1 MANTLRPEAGE
12 MTECCFRDPVWAV
25 LAALLMLAGVCGF
38 ACSDTKTRIS
48 AKDEEARK
56 RGFSVSDA
64 ALDSL
69 VEKAA
74 EKVFSDV
81 KTAPRLDGKCP
92 VYLDADRGTYTLRFK
107 ALLEEKLRPHPEI
120 ALSRMAQAGEPV
132 AVGGGA
138 HVHRSTP
145 SLMPEP
151 TPLLEVRIW
160 EAGGR
165 LHAAVSPW
173 AYRRTPEENK
183 ANASSCWTQSI
194 EIGSSAKQ
202 Y

>member
-1 MANTLRPEAGE
+1 VG
-12 MTECCFRDPVWAV
+12 
-25 LAALLMLAGVCGF
+25 GS
-38 ACSDTKTRIS
+38 ACSDTKIRLS
-48 AKDEEARK
+48 ANDEEARK
-56 RGFSVSDA
+56 IGSSMNDA
-64 ALDSL
+64 ALGGL
-69 VEKAA
+69 VEKVT

-92 VYLDADRGTYTLRFK
+92 VYLDVDRGTYTLRFK
-107 ALLEEKLRPHPEI
+107 TLLEEKLRPHPEI

-151 TPLLEVRIW
+151 TPLLEVKIW

-173 AYRRTPEENK
+173 AYRMTPEENK
-183 ANASSCWTQSI
+183 ANTASRWTQSI
-194 EIGSSAKQ
+194 EIGSSANQ

>member
-1 MANTLRPEAGE
+1 
-12 MTECCFRDPVWAV
+12 MTESCFRDPAWVV
-25 LAALLMLAGVCGF
+25 LAALLMLVGVGGS
-38 ACSDTKTRIS
+38 ACSDTKIRLS
-48 AKDEEARK
+48 ADDDEARK
-56 RGFSVSDA
+56 KGSSMSDA
-64 ALDSL
+64 ALGSL
-69 VEKAA
+69 VEKVA
-74 EKVFSDV
+74 EKVFFDL

-92 VYLDADRGTYTLRFK
+92 VYLDADRGTYALRFK

-120 ALSRMAQAGEPV
+120 ALSRLAQAGEPV

-151 TPLLEVRIW
+151 TPLLEVTIW

-173 AYRRTPEENK
+173 TYGRTPEEKK
-183 ANASSCWTQSI
+183 ANAASRWSQSI
-194 EIGSSAKQ
+194 EIGSSGKQ
-202 Y
+202 N